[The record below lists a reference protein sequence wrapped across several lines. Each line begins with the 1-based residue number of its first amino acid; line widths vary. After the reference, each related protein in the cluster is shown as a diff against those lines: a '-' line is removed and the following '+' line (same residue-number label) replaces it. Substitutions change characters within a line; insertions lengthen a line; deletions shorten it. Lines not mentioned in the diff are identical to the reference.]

1 MKKYIKPDTLTLN
14 VDPAFSAL
22 DNGNTYYDFDDHA
35 KGTDEW
41 LPEEE
46 IDDDEWW

>member
-1 MKKYIKPDTLTLN
+1 MKKYIKPDTELMDINLPSYLQGVGDTTI
-14 VDPAFSAL
+14 
-22 DNGNTYYDFDDHA
+22 DNADHT

-41 LPEEE
+41 FPEEE